1 VHHGLPAMDALVA
14 ATATGA
20 AALGLGAEVGT
31 VEPGKFAD
39 LVIVE
44 GDPLTDPG
52 VLRRRE
58 LIWLVIQLG
67 EPVAGAAL
75 EATPY

>member
-1 VHHGLPAMDALVA
+1 
-14 ATATGA
+14 
-20 AALGLGAEVGT
+20 
-31 VEPGKFAD
+31 
-39 LVIVE
+39 
-44 GDPLTDPG
+44 